1 VIRADIHAKCFDDA
15 HILGQLSLELNA
27 GESLAIVGP
36 SGVGKSTLL
45 NILAGLDG
53 DFDGT
58 VERSEKFAMVFQEP
72 NLLPWR
78 RVGDNLSLMH
88 PSVPS
93 ADIER
98 MLERVGLAGRKGDWP
113 QQLSLGQQRRLSLAR
128 AFLDE
133 PTLLIMDEPFV
144 SLDAATHQDM
154 IALTKEL
161 LTGSGA
167 ATLLVTHDLA
177 EAKQLTSRIVEL
189 KGSPATLHEMV

>member
-1 VIRADIHAKCFDDA
+1 
-15 HILGQLSLELNA
+15 
-27 GESLAIVGP
+27 
-36 SGVGKSTLL
+36 
-45 NILAGLDG
+45 
-53 DFDGT
+53 
-58 VERSEKFAMVFQEP
+58 
-72 NLLPWR
+72 
-78 RVGDNLSLMH
+78 MH
-88 PSVPS
+88 PSVPN

-167 ATLLVTHDLA
+167 ATLLVTHDLT